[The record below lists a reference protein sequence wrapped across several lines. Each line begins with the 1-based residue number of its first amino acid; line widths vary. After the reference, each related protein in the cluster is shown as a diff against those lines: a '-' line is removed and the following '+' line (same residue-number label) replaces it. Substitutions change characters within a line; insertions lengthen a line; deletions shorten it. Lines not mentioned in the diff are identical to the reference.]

1 MAAVVGARGTLPSY
15 YTGAESRAE
24 PAVISFEK
32 ELDYFTA
39 LIKRAGKKPATAE
52 SRQKVYVLSLT
63 ISISSSLANQ
73 TAQTLSVPRRRLR
86 PLTFSDTGSD
96 RDSLACKTR
105 FRDQNGMQ
113 NDHQAC
119 ILLRYIIYRD
129 CASIYHFPRGPLAQL
144 KLIS

>member
-63 ISISSSLANQ
+63 ISISISSSLAIQ
-73 TAQTLSVPRRRLR
+73 AAQTLSVPRRRLR

-105 FRDQNGMQ
+105 FRDQKWN
-113 NDHQAC
+113 A
-119 ILLRYIIYRD
+119 
-129 CASIYHFPRGPLAQL
+129 
-144 KLIS
+144 K